1 MPPPPP
7 IRTTLRTTLAV
18 AGRELKET
26 LRDVH
31 VLVFSLGFPLLFY
44 PLVMWGGIQL
54 ALLEEG
60 LAERNPPR
68 VVAAGPADL
77 VDAVTAEPAEQ
88 AHAPDPEAALVA
100 GEVDLVVTGAE
111 DGDALSVAVAYT
123 STRPRSSENLRKVKD
138 ALDEL
143 RADRQAALTARLER
157 PEGDLEAWSVEDDDT
172 APPGGT
178 LASVLGLAVPMI
190 LLTSM
195 MLAGVYPTV
204 EVVVGERE
212 RGTLETTMLAA
223 TSRVSLVAGKILAVV
238 GLLLLSTVGN
248 ALAMG
253 LTVASVLEQLDPDG
267 EAPLAL
273 DWLSILGAT
282 PLVLV
287 TVLLAAAV
295 LTLAALPTRTFRQGQ
310 SAVSTAATVLMLPA
324 LVGTM
329 PALDLGVG
337 SACVPVA
344 NTVLVLRDA
353 IGGDGLQAG
362 LLALALAVNCGLGA
376 AVLWVSAGIVRSEG
390 WLLGGE
396 VPRWLRFLQK
406 EDR

>member
-1 MPPPPP
+1 MPTPPL
-7 IRTTLRTTLAV
+7 IRTTAAV
-18 AGRELKET
+18 ALRELKET

-60 LAERNPPR
+60 LSERNPPR
-68 VVAAGPADL
+68 VVASGPVDL
-77 VDAVTAEPAEQ
+77 VDAVTAAPAE
-88 AHAPDPEAALVA
+88 AAEAVDPEAALVDGA
-100 GEVDLVVTGAE
+100 VDLVVVGQP
-111 DGDALSVAVAYT
+111 DGDALSVEVVYS
-123 STRPRSSENLRKVKD
+123 STRPRSSENLGRVRE

-143 RADRQAALTARLER
+143 RADRLAALTARLDQ
-157 PEGDLEAWSVEDDDT
+157 PEGDLEPWAVEDEDT

-223 TSRVSLVAGKILAVV
+223 APRASIVAGKILAVV

-253 LTVASVLEQLDPDG
+253 LTVASVIEQLDPDG

-282 PLVLV
+282 PLLLL

-310 SAVSTAATVLMLPA
+310 SAVSTAATALMLPA

-329 PALDLGVG
+329 PALDLSLGT
-337 SACVPVA
+337 ACAPVA

-353 IGGDGLQAG
+353 IGGEGLQAG
-362 LLALALAVNCGLGA
+362 PMAVALAINGALGGG
-376 AVLWVSAGIVRSEG
+376 VLWVSGRIVRSEG

-396 VPRWLRFLQK
+396 VPRWLRFLVK